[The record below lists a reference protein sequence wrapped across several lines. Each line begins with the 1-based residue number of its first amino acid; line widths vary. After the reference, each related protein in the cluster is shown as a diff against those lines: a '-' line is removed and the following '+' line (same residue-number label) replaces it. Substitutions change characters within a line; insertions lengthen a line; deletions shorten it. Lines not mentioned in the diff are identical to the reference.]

1 MLQSRLLI
9 PTSKETPKDAVL
21 KSHKLLVQ
29 AGYIHQSGSGIYS
42 LLPLGKIVLDKI
54 ANVVRKQMNKA
65 GAQEVLL
72 SFITPAELWQ
82 ESGRYEFY
90 GKELLRFKDRK
101 DNEFVLAPTHEESI
115 TELVRSYVK
124 SYKALPLNL
133 YQIQLKFRDELRP
146 RFGLLRTREFL
157 MKDAY
162 SFHSSKEDLI
172 KEFDNMYH
180 AYSAIFSELGLEFR
194 SVEADSGAIGGS
206 GSKEFMVLADSG
218 EDTLVVCTQCSYAA
232 NVEAA
237 KRAKRV
243 GPDSAPKA
251 QFARFPTPNVKTIDD
266 VCALFH
272 ISPYYAL
279 KAVVKAYTISKDSA
293 LGEQCGSVADF
304 VKGTDRESAN
314 LPQNPQSSH
323 SPTATPRILE
333 EDNQATSEKQ
343 ALESTFEKTTKTQ
356 SAASLKKVDSSVV
369 KKFAVF
375 FLRGDDVLEE
385 TKALN
390 ALRANGY
397 QALELLDASTQ
408 ELESLGLIAGSIG
421 AVGISAIMG
430 DAPVIFDE
438 DLRDGRDIICG
449 GNEKDTHI
457 VGVDFSEFAN
467 MVYAPLCA
475 VREGDIC
482 ASCGGTLTHKKG
494 IEVGHI
500 FQLGD
505 KYSSALKAQYLDQD
519 SQSKPFIMGC
529 YGIGISRLLPA
540 ILEQKADEKGC
551 VWSKASAPFSV
562 QIIIANTKNEQQS
575 RYALELYQ
583 ALLAKGVA
591 VLCDDRDLRFGAKM
605 ADFELVGA
613 ALYGVVVGKG
623 LESNVIECI
632 TRDGLQKQELEANDI
647 QAVCA
652 AIIERLEK

>member
-1 MLQSRLLI
+1 
-9 PTSKETPKDAVL
+9 
-21 KSHKLLVQ
+21 
-29 AGYIHQSGSGIYS
+29 
-42 LLPLGKIVLDKI
+42 
-54 ANVVRKQMNKA
+54 
-65 GAQEVLL
+65 
-72 SFITPAELWQ
+72 
-82 ESGRYEFY
+82 
-90 GKELLRFKDRK
+90 
-101 DNEFVLAPTHEESI
+101 
-115 TELVRSYVK
+115 
-124 SYKALPLNL
+124 
-133 YQIQLKFRDELRP
+133 
-146 RFGLLRTREFL
+146 
-157 MKDAY
+157 
-162 SFHSSKEDLI
+162 
-172 KEFDNMYH
+172 
-180 AYSAIFSELGLEFR
+180 
-194 SVEADSGAIGGS
+194 
-206 GSKEFMVLADSG
+206 
-218 EDTLVVCTQCSYAA
+218 
-232 NVEAA
+232 
-237 KRAKRV
+237 
-243 GPDSAPKA
+243 
-251 QFARFPTPNVKTIDD
+251 
-266 VCALFH
+266 
-272 ISPYYAL
+272 
-279 KAVVKAYTISKDSA
+279 
-293 LGEQCGSVADF
+293 
-304 VKGTDRESAN
+304 
-314 LPQNPQSSH
+314 
-323 SPTATPRILE
+323 
-333 EDNQATSEKQ
+333 
-343 ALESTFEKTTKTQ
+343 
-356 SAASLKKVDSSVV
+356 
-369 KKFAVF
+369 
-375 FLRGDDVLEE
+375 
-385 TKALN
+385 
-390 ALRANGY
+390 
-397 QALELLDASTQ
+397 
-408 ELESLGLIAGSIG
+408 
-421 AVGISAIMG
+421 MG

-482 ASCGGTLTHKKG
+482 ASCGGTLIHKKG

-613 ALYGVVVGKG
+613 ALYGIVVGKG

-632 TRDGLQKQELEANDI
+632 TRDRLQKQELEANDI

>member
-1 MLQSRLLI
+1 MLQSRLLV

-29 AGYIHQSGSGIYS
+29 AGYIYQSGSGVYS
-42 LLPLGKIVLDKI
+42 LLPLGKIVLDKV
-54 ANVVRKQMNKA
+54 ANVVRKYMNEA

-72 SFITPAELWQ
+72 SFVTPAELWR
-82 ESGRYEFY
+82 ESGRYELY

-101 DNEFVLAPTHEESI
+101 DNEFILAPTHEESI
-115 TELVRSYVK
+115 TQLVKSYVK

-162 SFHSSKEDLI
+162 SFHSSKECLI
-172 KEFDNMYH
+172 KEFENMH
-180 AYSAIFSELGLEFR
+180 KAYSKIFSELGLEFR
-194 SVEADSGAIGGS
+194 AVEADSGAIGGS

-218 EDTLVVCTQCSYAA
+218 EDTLVVCTQCEYAA
-232 NVEAA
+232 NIEAA
-237 KRAKRV
+237 KRAKRAE
-243 GPDSAPKA
+243 PESAPRA
-251 QFARFPTPNVKTIDD
+251 QLARFPTPNVKTIDD
-266 VCALFH
+266 VCKFFH

-279 KAVVKAYTISKDSA
+279 KAVVKAYTLAKDSA
-293 LGEQCGSVADF
+293 LGERVGFLAKNGDCGGEPAVITTLGNSLDSPCKAPF
-304 VKGTDRESAN
+304 LAQKSCREQTD
-314 LPQNPQSSH
+314 
-323 SPTATPRILE
+323 
-333 EDNQATSEKQ
+333 
-343 ALESTFEKTTKTQ
+343 LESNF
-356 SAASLKKVDSSVV
+356 SKVDSSVV

-397 QALELLDASTQ
+397 DALELLDASAQ

-421 AVGISAIMG
+421 AVGIRAIMG
-430 DAPVIFDE
+430 DSPILFDE

-449 GNEKDTHI
+449 GNERDTHI
-457 VGVDFSEFAN
+457 VGVDFTEFAD
-467 MVYAPLCA
+467 MVYAPLAA
-475 VREGDIC
+475 VRDGDMC
-482 ASCGGTLTHKKG
+482 VCCKGALTHKKG

-505 KYSSALKAQYLDQD
+505 KYSSALKAEYLAQD
-519 SQSKPFIMGC
+519 SSSKPFIMGC

-551 VWSKASAPFSV
+551 VWSKASAPYAV

-575 RYALELYQ
+575 HYALELYQ
-583 ALLAKGVA
+583 ALLARGVA

-613 ALYGVVVGKG
+613 ALYGIVVGKG
-623 LESNVIECI
+623 LESGVIECI
-632 TRDGLQKQELEANDI
+632 KRDGLEKQELSATEVQVVCEAI
-647 QAVCA
+647 M
-652 AIIERLEK
+652 ERLER